1 MKTDIVHRL
10 LLKICAVL
18 FWREWWHPRRGC
30 TQPTPPSRS
39 KWLRGQSWLA
49 SQPPP
54 VLYSHNS
61 PLPGT
66 KRETV
71 STSSHNLPC
80 KFFFSF
86 LFLPLTICLLLFV
99 LSYVKF
105 EREHQCL
112 QGDTR
117 NPQQFGRCSCQG
129 EKTDEADSKEGES
142 CLFLRVCCMSSG
154 SPFSHFAACNVCS
167 FSVSHSTNI
176 FVSYCLQHHGP
187 AMNYPCVLCL
197 SPPLS
202 SLEPSPRLCTC
213 LWEEQWSQSHR
224 SSDAY
229 VFPVKSAI
237 FPRTQSLAK
246 ELATVGQP
254 ATLCPYSTST
264 AKGVATGSR
273 SFFKTYS
280 WQQHHRG
287 RGANKGCISG
297 DLTVSLS
304 ANLSHRVWVSTCMLT

>member
-10 LLKICAVL
+10 SLKICAVL

-80 KFFFSF
+80 KFIFSL

-117 NPQQFGRCSCQG
+117 NPQQFGKCSCQG

-154 SPFSHFAACNVCS
+154 SPFSHFAACNMCS

-187 AMNYPCVLCL
+187 AMNYPCVLSVFL
-197 SPPLS
+197 LHYPLLNLPLVSALVYERSNGANPTDLQMPMYFLS
-202 SLEPSPRLCTC
+202 SLPSSPAHKVWPKSSPPWDNQPPCVLTAPALPKVWPREADPFSKRIRDSSITEAGVQTKAVFLETSPSHSQLIC
-213 LWEEQWSQSHR
+213 LIVSG
-224 SSDAY
+224 
-229 VFPVKSAI
+229 FPHA
-237 FPRTQSLAK
+237 
-246 ELATVGQP
+246 
-254 ATLCPYSTST
+254 C
-264 AKGVATGSR
+264 
-273 SFFKTYS
+273 
-280 WQQHHRG
+280 
-287 RGANKGCISG
+287 
-297 DLTVSLS
+297 
-304 ANLSHRVWVSTCMLT
+304 